1 MVDLLDNFQ
10 DLIKLFLAVA
20 SDFMKSLWG
29 RMGGGKE
36 KKKIGRSS
44 TADQV
49 KNWQKRLKQKFSQI
63 KSPIK
68 HILWKKLSAQHKA
81 EDLGLPG
88 IK

>member
-36 KKKIGRSS
+36 KKKTGGLS

-49 KNWQKRLKQKFSQI
+49 KDRWKRLKQKLSQI
-63 KSPIK
+63 ESPIK
-68 HILWKKLSAQHKA
+68 HILSKKLSQRKA
-81 EDLGLPG
+81 EYLGLSG

>member
-36 KKKIGRSS
+36 KKKRRIIYRQSS
-44 TADQV
+44 E
-49 KNWQKRLKQKFSQI
+49 
-63 KSPIK
+63 
-68 HILWKKLSAQHKA
+68 KLAKKA
-81 EDLGLPG
+81 ETKVFPNKMPYKTYF
-88 IK
+88 IKKAVHPT